1 MMDRSTPSL
10 SYQAWRRDPE
20 NGPPQYRSRTVFEDA
35 TPEMVRDLFWDDDFR
50 LKWDDMLIYA
60 ETLEECPNTGT
71 MVVRWVRKVGRELFF
86 LSSLILML
94 YANNLIPMEIT
105 LKIAEKIRAR
115 ERFAAYI
122 VIPMWPEGN
131 PIEQNNENDVREYP
145 APLTCGA
152 TSQDVLIH
160 IIQVGTYVQVNIKV
174 SADFLRSL
182 ESTSGSSEVETPNSS
197 EKPSRRN
204 MPKFLFIGGAI
215 VLACSLDRGLLTKAV
230 IFGVA
235 KRFTKID
242 LLPCLKYVEGVVFFF
257 LSHEAATVLKDV
269 MDGDSLPFTEHQELL
284 DAFVRVHFHSSANN
298 LIPMEIALK
307 IAEKIKARE
316 RFAAYI
322 VIPMSPE
329 GNPIGAATQRIL
341 FWQETTTEAVAHT
354 AAVCPV
360 SGLGCNCA
368 IFGVVDHKA
377 CRVVSLW
384 APHKK
389 QTGSDY
395 DAFSWHG
402 MGYKSITTDR
412 QPSKVLPL
420 IGAGAF
426 SYEN

>member
-1 MMDRSTPSL
+1 M
-10 SYQAWRRDPE
+10 A
-20 NGPPQYRSRTVFEDA
+20 
-35 TPEMVRDLFWDDDFR
+35 
-50 LKWDDMLIYA
+50 
-60 ETLEECPNTGT
+60 
-71 MVVRWVRKVGRELFF
+71 
-86 LSSLILML
+86 
-94 YANNLIPMEIT
+94 
-105 LKIAEKIRAR
+105 
-115 ERFAAYI
+115 
-122 VIPMWPEGN
+122 
-131 PIEQNNENDVREYP
+131 
-145 APLTCGA
+145 
-152 TSQDVLIH
+152 
-160 IIQVGTYVQVNIKV
+160 QVNIKV

-182 ESTSGSSEVETPNSS
+182 ESTSGSSEVETSNSS

-204 MPKFLFIGGAI
+204 MPKFLFVGGTI

-341 FWQETTTEAVAHT
+341 FWQVGT
-354 AAVCPV
+354 
-360 SGLGCNCA
+360 N
-368 IFGVVDHKA
+368 
-377 CRVVSLW
+377 
-384 APHKK
+384 
-389 QTGSDY
+389 Y
-395 DAFSWHG
+395 DFNA
-402 MGYKSITTDR
+402 
-412 QPSKVLPL
+412 
-420 IGAGAF
+420 
-426 SYEN
+426 